1 MAPKQKKQKGYFGV
15 WSELRFK
22 KWIADIPIR
31 TVQSWDRDNSDFSLN
46 DAHNVNYARDD
57 SLPESIKNQLIERLN
72 LSKNLALLIGSETKK
87 TKRVFWS
94 MV

>member
-1 MAPKQKKQKGYFGV
+1 MGDSIVRTKTY
-15 WSELRFK
+15 
-22 KWIADIPIR
+22 IAFDGDIDLMSCR